1 MQSSWHGRSVW
12 THIGRGWRQ
21 RLRRLRLSVPLGK
34 VRILVL
40 LLGRRNN
47 EFYSEDPTDLD
58 MSDRDFEKFMK
69 TVTDIKVDMMT
80 ILADPFRG
88 IAQVKQ

>member
-1 MQSSWHGRSVW
+1 M
-12 THIGRGWRQ
+12 
-21 RLRRLRLSVPLGK
+21 SVPLGK

-47 EFYSEDPTDLD
+47 EFYEEDPTDLD

-80 ILADPFRG
+80 ILADSFRG

>member
-1 MQSSWHGRSVW
+1 M
-12 THIGRGWRQ
+12 
-21 RLRRLRLSVPLGK
+21 SVPLGK

>member
-1 MQSSWHGRSVW
+1 M
-12 THIGRGWRQ
+12 
-21 RLRRLRLSVPLGK
+21 
-34 VRILVL
+34 L

-80 ILADPFRG
+80 ILADSFIHREQASPSWVR
-88 IAQVKQ
+88 QVLADS